1 LHTGTTAWPICKS
14 LVSAF
19 HPNRTIKAGHSIC
32 YAQRNRGGLMNSDF
46 IAGLIVGIVIGVVL
60 LWISRQRRRPDA

>member
-1 LHTGTTAWPICKS
+1 ML
-14 LVSAF
+14 SA
-19 HPNRTIKAGHSIC
+19 K
-32 YAQRNRGGLMNSDF
+32 RGGFMISDF

>member
-1 LHTGTTAWPICKS
+1 
-14 LVSAF
+14 
-19 HPNRTIKAGHSIC
+19 
-32 YAQRNRGGLMNSDF
+32 MNSDF